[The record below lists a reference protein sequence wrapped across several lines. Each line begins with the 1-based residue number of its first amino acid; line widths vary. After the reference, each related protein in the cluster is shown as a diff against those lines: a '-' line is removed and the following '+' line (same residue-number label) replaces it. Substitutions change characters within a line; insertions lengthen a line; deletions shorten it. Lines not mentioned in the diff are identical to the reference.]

1 MESKKIVDN
10 QLRRRLSTLND
21 QFKGNETLTAKMIVV
36 DGQEYKEVIER
47 SQFSQVRGGLAIFL
61 VMLI

>member
-1 MESKKIVDN
+1 MESKKFVDN

-21 QFKGNETLTAKMIVV
+21 QFKGNETLTTKMIVV

-47 SQFSQVRGGLAIFL
+47 SQFSQVRGGLAMFF